1 MEEEQPGNADVSFF
15 RKHGKSIKRL
25 DGQPAGNGHA
35 VYSGGGS
42 EAAADLCG
50 RSLGPPDGWIL
61 TTGAMKPLWMCRVV
75 SVPQRFPSFRDHVRV
90 KKKKKERM

>member
-35 VYSGGGS
+35 VYSGGG
-42 EAAADLCG
+42 L
-50 RSLGPPDGWIL
+50 RDGMD
-61 TTGAMKPLWMCRVV
+61 G
-75 SVPQRFPSFRDHVRV
+75 F
-90 KKKKKERM
+90 